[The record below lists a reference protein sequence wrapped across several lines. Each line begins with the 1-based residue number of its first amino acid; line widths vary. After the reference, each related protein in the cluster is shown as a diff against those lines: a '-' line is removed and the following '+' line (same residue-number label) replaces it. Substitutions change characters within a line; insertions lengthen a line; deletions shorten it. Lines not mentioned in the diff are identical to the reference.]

1 MKASVSPVATL
12 IALAVAVSAVAQ
24 DALVL
29 KDGQRREGQILGVRS
44 DAVRLKVGPA
54 ETGIPLASVASVTM
68 NPPKG
73 YQDALNAWAKQNAPA
88 TITAIKPIVDNFIG
102 LPTTWAARSS
112 ALLGEAYL
120 ATDKLAEAET
130 AFAAFQKAY
139 PDAAEMAQVGL
150 ARLAIS
156 KKDFSTAREKLAPIV
171 EVARSTKLAESG
183 QNATFG
189 QALYLMAQVQEA
201 SGQKPEAL
209 ENYLLAAA
217 LFREDAAAA
226 SGAAEKAKA
235 LEAAQIRVP

>member
-12 IALAVAVSAVAQ
+12 IALAIAVSAVAQ

-29 KDGQRREGQILGVRS
+29 KDGSRREGQILGVRS

-54 ETGIPLASVASVTM
+54 ETGIPLASVASVSM
-68 NPPKG
+68 EAPKAF
-73 YQDALNAWAKQNAPA
+73 QQALDAWSKRNAAA
-88 TITAIKPIVDNFIG
+88 TISAIKPVVDNFLG
-102 LPTTWAARSS
+102 LPTTWAARSA

-120 ATDKLAEAET
+120 AADNLPEAES

-156 KKDFSTAREKLAPIV
+156 KQDFSSAREKLGPIV
-171 EVARSTKLAESG
+171 EMARGTKLAESG

-189 QALYLMAQVQEA
+189 QALFLMGQVQEA
-201 SGQKPEAL
+201 SGQKSEAL
-209 ENYLLAAA
+209 ENYLLAAS

-235 LEAAQIRVP
+235 LEAENVRVP